1 MTLHQRA
8 LTEHLLQTNVPITK
22 LVLTEILSSMK
33 YRIES
38 LMFMQMHLFKFYIY
52 NFSKE
57 IHKNMQIVEK
67 QQQKQIRHQS
77 ILILELGPSSNK
89 SILDI

>member
-1 MTLHQRA
+1 
-8 LTEHLLQTNVPITK
+8 
-22 LVLTEILSSMK
+22 
-33 YRIES
+33 
-38 LMFMQMHLFKFYIY
+38 MFMQMHLFKYIY

-77 ILILELGPSSNK
+77 ILILELGPSNNK

>member
-1 MTLHQRA
+1 
-8 LTEHLLQTNVPITK
+8 
-22 LVLTEILSSMK
+22 
-33 YRIES
+33 
-38 LMFMQMHLFKFYIY
+38 MFMQMHLFKFYIY

-77 ILILELGPSSNK
+77 ILILELGPSNNK

>member
-1 MTLHQRA
+1 
-8 LTEHLLQTNVPITK
+8 
-22 LVLTEILSSMK
+22 
-33 YRIES
+33 
-38 LMFMQMHLFKFYIY
+38 MFMQMHLFKYYIY

-77 ILILELGPSSNK
+77 ILILGPSNNK